1 MDNQFSKQVI
11 KILIYSKEEAIRLYN
26 DYIGPEHLLLGIIRD
41 GNNKAVDV
49 IKDNLSIDIKE
60 LKSKVEDK
68 LRNSNQTG
76 PVSLDISLD

>member
-41 GNNKAVDV
+41 NAP
-49 IKDNLSIDIKE
+49 NLPKPSAE
-60 LKSKVEDK
+60 
-68 LRNSNQTG
+68 NSTL
-76 PVSLDISLD
+76 SAAS